1 MIPQTNPRTNP
12 LNQKYI
18 GIYKMASEEKL
29 DMKHA
34 LYKIYGYMH
43 NINDRVKAPHKS
55 NKNKNNNKI
64 NHTS

>member
-1 MIPQTNPRTNP
+1 
-12 LNQKYI
+12 
-18 GIYKMASEEKL
+18 MASQEKL
-29 DMKHA
+29 DMKQA

-43 NINDRVKAPHKS
+43 NINGIVKAPHNS

>member
-1 MIPQTNPRTNP
+1 
-12 LNQKYI
+12 
-18 GIYKMASEEKL
+18 MASEEKL
-29 DMKHA
+29 DKKHA